1 MSNPTKPLPS
11 LRVGKNALHINRE
24 GRKTLEDVEFFVPRR
39 LFSSLFLRRVLQFSS
54 LAVEECEEQ
63 HYFFFFYFFCAKNV
77 RNPYYNHYYEKTKAT
92 TTPTAPESKHPAA
105 NLGGF
110 IAVRNDQRFVRY
122 DRDVVRDDRDYLV
135 REVSE

>member
-1 MSNPTKPLPS
+1 
-11 LRVGKNALHINRE
+11 LRGEKRFTSIAKE
-24 GRKTLEDVEFFVPRR
+24 EKTLEDVEFFVPRR

-63 HYFFFFYFFCAKNV
+63 HYFFIFFFFYFFCAKNV